1 MTWRPSMS
9 FIVGLA
15 IVAVSACIYWL
26 ANRGFDAGRGDLFY
40 LADAFLHGRT
50 AIDVRLGPN
59 DVIPI
64 GGRYYVPFAP
74 FPAVALMPLVAFIG
88 PLTADQLESGINAVL
103 AAAGVGMCWWLL
115 GRVGIERLV
124 DRLWLTVLFG
134 FSTQI
139 LWVTTRGGVW
149 HTGHLIATILTFA
162 CLVEAFGRQRAWLIG
177 LLAGAAFL
185 SRAPLAFAVPFY
197 ALLLEPQ
204 GVRQTVEVAGGFV
217 PRPAAR
223 IRWRRWALLAI
234 GVAPSIAA
242 FFLYNQVRF
251 GTPFESGYA
260 LATLPPFLE
269 AQRALGLF
277 SPAHIPMNLDY
288 FLFHLPRPSA
298 SPPFFQPDGLG
309 MSVLFTS
316 PGLLFATQADWRRPR
331 AWWLLGAAVA
341 VLIPTLLYY
350 GGGWLQ
356 YGYRYFLDSG
366 AVRDGVV
373 RLGRRSPGPGANGM
387 ANPDRLRRRDRRSRR
402 VLGVQP
408 VTEVRD
414 TSVRR
419 MAAAADRLGW
429 LALLLAAAIC
439 CFMVFTDD
447 GRLHSCRTCVRRLA
461 HIRSRGRASAG
472 GKPHL
477 SG

>member
-1 MTWRPSMS
+1 MTRRLSTS
-9 FIVGLA
+9 LIVGVT
-15 IVAVSACIYWL
+15 IVVASASVYWL

-50 AIDVRLGPN
+50 SIDVRLGPN

-74 FPAVALMPLVAFIG
+74 FPAVALMPIVALVG
-88 PLTADQLESGINAVL
+88 PLTADQLEPGINAVL

-115 GRVGIERLV
+115 ARVGV
-124 DRLWLTVLFG
+124 DRFVDRIWLTVLFG

-162 CLVEAFGRQRAWLIG
+162 CLVEVFGRQRAWLIG

-197 ALLLEPQ
+197 ALLLEPR
-204 GVRQTVEVAGGFV
+204 VARQAASVAGGYIA
-217 PRPAAR
+217 RTAER
-223 IRWRRWALLAI
+223 IRWRQWALLAI
-234 GVAPSIAA
+234 GVTPSVVA

-251 GTPFESGYA
+251 GTPLESGYA

-269 AQRALGLF
+269 SQRAIGLF
-277 SPAHIPMNLDY
+277 SLAHVPMNLDY

-298 SPPFFQPDGLG
+298 SAPFFQPDGLG
-309 MSVLFTS
+309 MSVLLTS

-331 AWWLLGAAVA
+331 AWWLLGAAIA

-356 YGYRYFLDSG
+356 YGYRYFLDSVPFVMALCGLG
-366 AVRDGVV
+366 AVHRGAVSIGWQALIAFGVV
-373 RLGRRSPGPGANGM
+373 IGA
-387 ANPDRLRRRDRRSRR
+387 A
-402 VLGVQP
+402 GVYW
-408 VTEVRD
+408 
-414 TSVRR
+414 
-419 MAAAADRLGW
+419 AY
-429 LALLLAAAIC
+429 
-439 CFMVFTDD
+439 
-447 GRLHSCRTCVRRLA
+447 
-461 HIRSRGRASAG
+461 
-472 GKPHL
+472 HL
-477 SG
+477 